1 MIADLDNDND
11 LADDLTVE
19 DTPPRRIV
27 IGRGKVGGL
36 LARADNCAVVTRQR
50 GGSTLEDP
58 AGDPIAVCV
67 RNDDLAGVLA
77 GVPRHRRADLVFVQ
91 PGVLDPWLEDHGLEG
106 NTRGL
111 LYFTV
116 RERGG
121 QAVPGGVSRFTGPHA
136 NAMALWLESLGLRTE
151 VVGRKAFAAVALE
164 LAIWSAA
171 FGMLCERHGLD
182 VAGVLDTHGP
192 ELTALGHELCAVG
205 RAGLGVELDPDAL
218 LANLPIHVG
227 GAPHDRTG
235 VQDWRWRGG
244 WFHDAARIHRI
255 KTPIQDALIA
265 KLKPSR

>member
-1 MIADLDNDND
+1 MRADLDPDND
-11 LADDLTVE
+11 LADDLAIE
-19 DTPPRRIV
+19 ETPPRRV
-27 IGRGKVGGL
+27 AIGRGKVGGL
-36 LARADNCAVVTRQR
+36 LARADNCAVITRQR
-50 GGSTLEDP
+50 GWSTLDDP

-67 RNDDLAGVLA
+67 RNDDLAAVLA
-77 GVPRHRRADLVFVQ
+77 SVPRHRRTDLVFMQ
-91 PGVLDPWLEDHGLEG
+91 PGVLEPWLEDHGLEG

-116 RERGG
+116 REAGG

-151 VVGRKAFAAVALE
+151 VVGRKAFAAAALE

-171 FGMLCERHGLD
+171 FGMLCERFGLD
-182 VAGVLDTHGP
+182 VAGVLGAHAA

-205 RAGLGVELDPDAL
+205 RAGLGIDLDSDAL
-218 LANLPIHVG
+218 LANLRIYAG
-227 GAPHDRTG
+227 GAARDRTG

-255 KTPIQDALIA
+255 ATPIQDALIA